1 MWSRLKASMKLL
13 LPLLLTSSPMQA
25 EVLQTSAEPT
35 FCVPDVFL
43 KLEIP
48 QNDAE
53 GIKRLHMYRLGETVL
68 AGMAIGESEASSVAR
83 LAAALG
89 VTQEDHF
96 CTWYVNRGNVEA
108 ERSFWQIYLP
118 SPSSLSAEE
127 AAGQYGELFGPAFA
141 EGTGSIWW
149 CLEEKGFLAVGCNG
163 QLHRGPTVFGMVL
176 AALGCSPEHA
186 AEIVNRIWGLNGVP
200 PDVRLAAIRRGYDL
214 GSSRPELRSEIQKRL
229 TDPHLEDK
237 DEVRRALS
245 PPPVL
250 QPIVA
255 P

>member
-1 MWSRLKASMKLL
+1 MRSGLKASMKLL
-13 LPLLLTSSPMQA
+13 LLLLLTSSPTHA

-35 FCVPDVFL
+35 FCMPDVFL
-43 KLEIP
+43 RQEAA
-48 QNDAE
+48 QDDAG
-53 GIKRLHMYRLGETVL
+53 GIKRLHVYRLGDVVL

-83 LAAALG
+83 FATAWG
-89 VTQEDHF
+89 VTQEDRF

-118 SPSSLSAEE
+118 NPASLSAEE
-127 AAGQYGELFGPAFA
+127 AAERYGELFGPTFA
-141 EGTGSIWW
+141 GGTGGIWW

-176 AALGCSPEHA
+176 AALGCSAEHA

-200 PDVRLAAIRRGYDL
+200 PDVRLAAIRRGCDL
-214 GSSRPELRSEIQKRL
+214 GARRPELRSQMQKRL
-229 TDPHLEDK
+229 TAPRPGDK
-237 DEVRRALS
+237 DEARRVWSS
-245 PPPVL
+245 PPAL
-250 QPIVA
+250 QPIGA